1 MQKKISPE
9 TQEQGLK
16 IARGRQ
22 KQGQSKEQTKLI
34 AQGIAK
40 GIAEYKKQQSQKSR
54 ERDKLQK
61 TKSRQQSQT
70 DPAPSPV
77 ASPSNKHDKLPWA
90 LLLLSWLAFA
100 AYQLI

>member
-1 MQKKISPE
+1 MHNKVSVE
-9 TQEQGLK
+9 AQEQGLK

-54 ERDKLQK
+54 QRDKLQK
-61 TKSRQQSQT
+61 AKARQQNQIE
-70 DPAPSPV
+70 PAPSS
-77 ASPSNKHDKLPWA
+77 AESTSNIQNKLPWI
-90 LLLLSWLAFA
+90 LLLLSWLVFA
-100 AYQLI
+100 AYQVL